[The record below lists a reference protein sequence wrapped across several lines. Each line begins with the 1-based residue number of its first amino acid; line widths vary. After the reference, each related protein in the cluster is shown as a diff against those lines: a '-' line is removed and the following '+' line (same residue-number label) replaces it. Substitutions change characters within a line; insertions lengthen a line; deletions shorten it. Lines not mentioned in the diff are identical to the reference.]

1 MKPKHRKIEL
11 PKAISAQVKSLNLPV
26 QVHDEKFSL
35 VAQGTLGGGVDLLPG
50 SYFISAALP
59 DGRRISTKTTLGPR
73 AGRIRWET
81 PANTRVPDG
90 ETGFFQGGTE
100 VDDGRQESP
109 SAMPLARL
117 AAFRGNLLRGKATYF
132 RLAELKAS
140 VANEATA
147 QLLFSRENVV
157 EGTWSV
163 ESPAGLPTY
172 IQLLQPGLPVTN
184 YAVPVAPGDRCII
197 RVLRTGEKLNVDV
210 TLANRNADLL
220 LRYGGSNMFREVL
233 QVADSSNILAQVP
246 LGGKFESPVGAAI
259 GAYALLRAG
268 DIERL
273 HEWTTNLCNG
283 FPWLPDG
290 VVILAEHLARIGKH
304 QDALTT
310 LMSLPERG
318 LPFTSSGLTYALNR
332 LRQYQPLIAKDKLHA
347 DSSAVDDLIAALAH
361 YANFVDIARVI
372 LAFTGSDPLKPSRIP
387 RTRFPRDVPSIE
399 IGAGGSKK

>member
-1 MKPKHRKIEL
+1 ML
-11 PKAISAQVKSLNLPV
+11 
-26 QVHDEKFSL
+26 
-35 VAQGTLGGGVDLLPG
+35 
-50 SYFISAALP
+50 
-59 DGRRISTKTTLGPR
+59 
-73 AGRIRWET
+73 
-81 PANTRVPDG
+81 
-90 ETGFFQGGTE
+90 
-100 VDDGRQESP
+100 
-109 SAMPLARL
+109 LARL

-132 RLAELKAS
+132 RLAELKAL

-233 QVADSSNILAQVP
+233 QVADSSNVLAQD
-246 LGGKFESPVGAAI
+246 LLRGKFESPIGAAI

-273 HEWTTNLCNG
+273 HDWTTNLCNQ

-310 LMSLPERG
+310 LMRLPERG

-332 LRQYQPLIAKDKLHA
+332 LRQYEHLIAKDRLHA
-347 DSSAVDDLIAALAH
+347 DSAAVDDLIAALAR
-361 YANFVDIARVI
+361 YGNFVDISRVI
-372 LAFTGSDPLKPSRIP
+372 LTFAGSGPLKPSRAP
-387 RTRFPRDVPSIE
+387 RTRFPRDVPSVE
-399 IGAGGSKK
+399 IGAGGSTK